1 MGIFKQIGSMKNRL
15 NPFKAAVNAAYKS
28 ADKIE
33 QNIAD
38 AHMEMEKQIPA
49 PKFEMHPDMLSDAE
63 IDARLAELEKKAT
76 MSHDYTDM
84 LNSQT
89 IVKPKEL
96 EEVDYALRNR
106 DSLRRPTD
114 PLTEQRKKYEMEG
127 SVPHGKCKPTDLVD
141 IVTNVCS
148 SVGNLLV
155 PSFNCTCPYNSLL
168 VDLLGPL

>member
-1 MGIFKQIGSMKNRL
+1 
-15 NPFKAAVNAAYKS
+15 
-28 ADKIE
+28 
-33 QNIAD
+33 
-38 AHMEMEKQIPA
+38 
-49 PKFEMHPDMLSDAE
+49 
-63 IDARLAELEKKAT
+63 

-141 IVTNVCS
+141 IVTVSKSGIEISFVVNSKMLYLLKLS
-148 SVGNLLV
+148 SVEHTEPVL
-155 PSFNCTCPYNSLL
+155 SLL
-168 VDLLGPL
+168 SYLL